1 MRHTE
6 HSPAS
11 PDDSAVHLLRKCGHY
26 LHHSAGKDQGK
37 NHEELLAVLSDE
49 EKRALADI
57 LQKCLD
63 SWQR

>member
-1 MRHTE
+1 MRHMN
-6 HSPAS
+6 HSSAS
-11 PDDSAVHLLRKCGHY
+11 PDDSAVRLLRKCGHY

-37 NHEELLAVLSDE
+37 SNEELLAALSDE
-49 EKRALADI
+49 EKRTLADI